1 VPGFGDQ
8 REIELLVEAG
18 FTPPEAV
25 HIATQN
31 GAVFLG
37 KNDTIGSIAAGKAA
51 DLVVLAGNPAE
62 NIDAI
67 EAVEIVF
74 KDGLGYDPVKLT
86 RSVQGLTGLR

>member
-1 VPGFGDQ
+1 MPCG
-8 REIELLVEAG
+8 AG
-18 FTPPEAV
+18 ESDSAKRPQKLRA
-25 HIATQN
+25 
-31 GAVFLG
+31 
-37 KNDTIGSIAAGKAA
+37 KAAGKAA